1 MFGFR
6 KKRLD
11 DVLIGKI
18 SAFIDRTFVD
28 EDADKGRAEKVLLQ
42 EEQSFSSPFTGS
54 HAEQS
59 AMSAPSPA
67 REERSEADELLLT
80 ARLMEDYSAPSEYG
94 YAAPSMPVPKAAP
107 ARAKKMSAPSMPAPQ
122 KAMGTTAQRRTASK
136 AAEPSL
142 AAWLD
147 QLDEPFSTTLLEL
160 IDRKGMSDVQVYKRA
175 NMSRQL
181 FSRIRSDADYR
192 PAKKTVLALAIA
204 LKLSLEETKSLLE
217 RAGFA
222 FSHANKRDVIVEY
235 FIRNGDYDLFAVNE
249 ALYEFDQPLL

>member
-28 EDADKGRAEKVLLQ
+28 EDVNKNRKEKVLRQ
-42 EEQSFSSPFTGS
+42 EEQSILAS
-54 HAEQS
+54 
-59 AMSAPSPA
+59 M
-67 REERSEADELLLT
+67 
-80 ARLMEDYSAPSEYG
+80 MEDYSAAPMCGYSSPSMPE
-94 YAAPSMPVPKAAP
+94 YAAPSRPALEDMPAH
-107 ARAKKMSAPSMPAPQ
+107 AKRVSAPSMPAPQ
-122 KAMGTTAQRRTASK
+122 KAMGTAAQRRTASK

-204 LKLSLEETKSLLE
+204 LKLSLEETRSLLE